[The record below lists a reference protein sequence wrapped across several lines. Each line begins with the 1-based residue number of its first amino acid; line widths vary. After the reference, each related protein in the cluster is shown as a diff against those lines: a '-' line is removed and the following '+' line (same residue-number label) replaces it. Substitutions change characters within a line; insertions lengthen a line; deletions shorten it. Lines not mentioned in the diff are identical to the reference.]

1 MQRPNGN
8 DLLQA
13 EKKDLLVKISRY
25 ASRVIRYKTEVDR
38 WTATEISAAT
48 GIPNTRLTELKHF
61 DKYQRPIG
69 EKLLAIAIAGG
80 LMSVDD
86 LIKNVDLNE
95 NERRYVE
102 ALVIYEL
109 PEVRKLIFEILQA
122 GADPVEPLKK
132 YLADLK

>member
-1 MQRPNGN
+1 MIRPNGN
-8 DLLQA
+8 DLLRA
-13 EKKDLLVKISRY
+13 EKKDLLIKISKY
-25 ASRVIRYKTEVDR
+25 ASDVIKHKIEVDR
-38 WTATEISAAT
+38 WTATEISVST

-109 PEVRKLIFEILQA
+109 PEVRKLIFKILQA

-132 YLADLK
+132 YLSGLK

>member
-1 MQRPNGN
+1 MIRPNGN
-8 DLLQA
+8 DLLRA
-13 EKKDLLVKISRY
+13 EKKDLLIKISKY
-25 ASRVIRYKTEVDR
+25 ASDVIKHKITVDR
-38 WTATEISAAT
+38 WTATEISVST